1 MPTAKLA
8 PPGTVLM
15 AFINPV
21 VVLLVIAGR
30 LPGVWLGFPSSAR
43 WAMNA
48 TQKPSVNLGGGKC
61 FRKNTYEDSVRTA
74 SARKERNQ

>member
-21 VVLLVIAGR
+21 VVVLVIAGR

-43 WAMNA
+43 CATNA
-48 TQKPSVNLGGGKC
+48 TQKPSVNLGAVFSKE
-61 FRKNTYEDSVRTA
+61 YVRGFG
-74 SARKERNQ
+74 